1 VRVIGYR
8 HQRTLAAPTEIEG
21 VGFITGAR
29 VRVRL
34 HPAGVD
40 AGLVLCRT
48 DDPTAPKIPALTSFV
63 TGTQRRTTLGS
74 PTRGVT
80 LVEHL
85 LAALAGL
92 RVDNCTIEI
101 DGPEPPGLDGSANG
115 YVAAILAAGI
125 IEQPSR
131 RAIWAVSSPV
141 IVSMGG
147 ATIGFHPVA
156 ENTELR
162 ISYHLNYGTIGPI
175 SRQSWTVEACPEHF
189 VREIAGC
196 RTFVTDAEAK
206 ALRAQGVGRHL
217 TPADLLV
224 FGPRGTIDNRLRFAN
239 EPARHKILDLF
250 GDLALCGFALA
261 GHVVAYRSG
270 HALNVELARRLV
282 SLAEAA
288 NLKAGCL
295 KFPSRFAIA
304 RAA

>member
-1 VRVIGYR
+1 MMNWLPAEKVALHRWQPKNCCPGSCDYWVTPGFGQTPALSWEADIVRVIGYR

-40 AGLVLCRT
+40 AGLVLSRT

-115 YVAAILAAGI
+115 YVAAIVAAGI
-125 IEQPSR
+125 VEQPGR
-131 RAIWAVSSPV
+131 RPIWAVSSPV
-141 IVSMGG
+141 IVS
-147 ATIGFHPVA
+147 FPA
-156 ENTELR
+156 E
-162 ISYHLNYGTIGPI
+162 
-175 SRQSWTVEACPEHF
+175 
-189 VREIAGC
+189 
-196 RTFVTDAEAK
+196 
-206 ALRAQGVGRHL
+206 
-217 TPADLLV
+217 
-224 FGPRGTIDNRLRFAN
+224 
-239 EPARHKILDLF
+239 
-250 GDLALCGFALA
+250 
-261 GHVVAYRSG
+261 
-270 HALNVELARRLV
+270 
-282 SLAEAA
+282 
-288 NLKAGCL
+288 
-295 KFPSRFAIA
+295 
-304 RAA
+304 